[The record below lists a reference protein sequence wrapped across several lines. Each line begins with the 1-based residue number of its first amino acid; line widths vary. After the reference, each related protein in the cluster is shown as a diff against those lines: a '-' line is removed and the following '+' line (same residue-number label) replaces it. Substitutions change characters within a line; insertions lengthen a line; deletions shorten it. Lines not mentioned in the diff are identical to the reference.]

1 MKKPQQPP
9 LNVPEQI
16 ENLKKLN
23 LQFEDEKSAERLLND
38 ISYFRLIK
46 AYSLGLKPKN
56 GSYYE
61 GVSFEQIVQLYKFN
75 SNLRQLLFPVIEK
88 IEINLR
94 CRIANFFSSKYG
106 VLGYEES
113 ANFIHEEYH
122 REFLEDVKQEV
133 SRNLRSPFVR
143 NFMNN
148 YVDGKIPLYALIELF
163 SFGTLSKFYKNMKN
177 EDKKAIAITYHV
189 GYTYLESWIE
199 SIAYVRN
206 ICAHYGRLYNAKL
219 SKKPALYKEYNEA
232 GIDNNRFFGT
242 LLCIRHILK
251 DDPQWGQFVAELD
264 ALIKKYPAVDIKT
277 MSFPNDWIEYLL
289 PE

>member
-1 MKKPQQPP
+1 M
-9 LNVPEQI
+9 NVPEQI